1 MSTNAAKREVDTMAA
16 SIIVEE
22 DAGVFSGY
30 VPSHNGYYAGDFSA
44 SHADAKSAR
53 PQLTSVAPLSGYA
66 AA

>member
-1 MSTNAAKREVDTMAA
+1 MAA

-44 SHADAKSAR
+44 TRASAQSAW
-53 PQLTSVAPLSGYA
+53 PQLTPVSPRSGSSVA
-66 AA
+66 